1 MAWQQP
7 KTNWDTHPKAIEPAD
22 MNRIEGNILAVREQN
37 NMALRLEV
45 VDSFPSHAPGRA
57 IYHTGNKM
65 AYVSDGSNWMPFA
78 SPQLTKT
85 YLPNKE
91 DQVIEEG
98 YHKGSIIKGFGPVV
112 AGCEKCIYN
121 RGKQYTPPLVQG
133 IAYAEQSTASLR
145 LDFES
150 DHIYMY
156 VRTGRSDIAAVTDE
170 KIDMTYFKEVIIDWK
185 GERDES
191 AAYMYGRVV
200 LSDNKM
206 GGYNDGI
213 ILGSK
218 YGDFSRT
225 VDRYN
230 IEEITGEYYLRVHR
244 CYDLSTTSTRW
255 SRSYIYAVSLGL

>member
-45 VDSFPSHAPGRA
+45 VSSFPSHAPGRA

-65 AYVSDGSNWMPFA
+65 AYVSNGSSWMPFA

-91 DQVIEEG
+91 DQTIEEG
-98 YHKGSIIKGFGPVV
+98 YHKGSIIKGYGPIV
-112 AGCEKCIYN
+112 AGCERLVYN
-121 RGKQYTPPLVQG
+121 RGKQYTPSLVQG
-133 IAYAEQSTASLR
+133 VAYAEQSTATLT
-145 LDFES
+145 LNFKS

-156 VRTGRSDIAAVTDE
+156 VRTGRSDIAVVTNE
-170 KIDMTYFKEVIIDWK
+170 KIDMTHFKEVIIDWE
-185 GERDES
+185 GETAEK
-191 AAYMYGRVV
+191 AADMYGRVV
-200 LSDNKM
+200 LSSSKM
-206 GGYNDGI
+206 GRYNDGI
-213 ILGSK
+213 IVGTRE
-218 YGDFSRT
+218 GEFSRT
-225 VDRYN
+225 VSRYN

-255 SRSYIYAVSLGL
+255 SSSYIYTVSLGL